1 MKKAVFVFLLIG
13 TATLGFA
20 QKAVIKDLTG
30 TVELKLSGS
39 SDFIPASVGAEVAQN
54 TIISTGFKSTALVQA
69 GSAVITVRPLTRL
82 TFTEIQALQETE
94 NLSMNLQTGRV
105 RVDVN
110 PPAGAKASLSI
121 SSPTATA
128 SVRGTSFEFD
138 TRNLRVNSGT
148 VAFMGKW
155 GYQVTVQEGRTSVV
169 TASGTA
175 SAPQVVSG
183 SGGVASQQG
192 AGAVVQGYD
201 SAAGTT
207 GGSGVISSPP
217 GEPNNPPATKPP
229 SGGNT
234 GGNTGNN
241 GNNGDN
247 NNGNTGNDGGFGVEL
262 TW

>member
-1 MKKAVFVFLLIG
+1 MLLLIG
-13 TATLGFA
+13 TSTLGFA

-30 TVELKLSGS
+30 TVELKLSGA
-39 SDFIPASVGAEVAQN
+39 SDFIPAGAGVEVAQD

-82 TFTEIQALQETE
+82 TLTEIQALQGTETL
-94 NLSMNLQTGRV
+94 NLNLQSGRV

-138 TRNLRVNSGT
+138 TRNLSVNSGT

-169 TASGTA
+169 GASGTS
-175 SAPQVVSG
+175 SAPQAAAG
-183 SGGVASQQG
+183 SGVATQQG
-192 AGAVVQGYD
+192 AGSMSQGYD
-201 SAAGTT
+201 NTAAPT
-207 GGSGVISSPP
+207 GGSGVINSGGKGEPTPTPTPTPTRPPSSGGGGGGGSPSNPSNPTTP
-217 GEPNNPPATKPP
+217 GE
-229 SGGNT
+229 SSD
-234 GGNTGNN
+234 N
-241 GNNGDN
+241 GVDITANY
-247 NNGNTGNDGGFGVEL
+247 
-262 TW
+262 

>member
-1 MKKAVFVFLLIG
+1 MKKAIFVLLLIG

-39 SDFIPASVGAEVAQN
+39 SDFIPAGVGAEVAQD

-82 TFTEIQALQETE
+82 TLTEIQALQETE
-94 NLSMNLQTGRV
+94 NITLSLQSGRV

-110 PPAGAKASLSI
+110 PPAGTKTSLSV

-138 TRNLRVNSGT
+138 TRNLRVHSGT

-155 GYQVTVQEGRTSVV
+155 GYQVSVQEGRTSVV
-169 TASGTA
+169 TAAGTP
-175 SAPQVVSG
+175 SAPQQVASG
-183 SGGVASQQG
+183 SGGIASQQG
-192 AGAVVQGYD
+192 AGAVIQGYD

-207 GGSGVISSPP
+207 GGTGVISSPP
-217 GEPNNPPATKPP
+217 GEPSEPSKPPATKPP

-234 GGNTGNN
+234 GGNTNSNTG
-241 GNNGDN
+241 
-247 NNGNTGNDGGFGVEL
+247 GNTGNGVDITL
-262 TW
+262 TY